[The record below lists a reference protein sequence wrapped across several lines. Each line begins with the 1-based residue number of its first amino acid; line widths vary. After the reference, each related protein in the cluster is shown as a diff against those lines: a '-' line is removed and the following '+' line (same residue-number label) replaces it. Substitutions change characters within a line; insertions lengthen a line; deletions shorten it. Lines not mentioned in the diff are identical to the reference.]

1 MLILR
6 AKAMRRH
13 AHYISIAFWVFLVV
27 ALTGCNVTKF
37 VPEDKQLLYKTKVK
51 VVDDKSVSTGKL
63 NNYLRQRQ
71 NAEILGFW
79 KLQLHVYNTAP
90 KDTTTKSKKRL
101 QRNAFRMGEA
111 PVIYDEEQ
119 TGASMQQLKKAMLN
133 MGYFNAQ
140 VDTAIKIK
148 DRKVWLS
155 YYITANQPYTIREY
169 YVDLK
174 QPDLLNYA
182 TSRQSEV
189 KKGMQFN
196 AETLDAERER
206 ISGRMRSRGYYYFDK
221 DILVYEAD
229 SGFGTQEVELRLKS
243 QDAFQK
249 LPDSV
254 KATIYSTYRIASVR
268 FNLDQNLRIREQV
281 LRRRC
286 PIREGDIYSERV
298 VEQAYSNLNGLSP
311 VKYVDISFTDIGNHE
326 LACVVTLSKNKM
338 NTVSADIEGTYSA
351 GEWGVAAGVGYI
363 NRNLFRGAE
372 QLSVNG
378 RANYIWQQNGARA
391 LEVKADAGLQFPNS
405 LKINLTYHYQGRPD
419 EYTRHIFNGGLN
431 YTIHKPRSRWYHR
444 FNFVD
449 ISYVYLP
456 WISEEFKTAFID
468 KSVALKY
475 TYQDHFILDWSYNVT
490 YSGKRQNQPDRSY
503 IEFNAQLETAGNA
516 LYGLSK
522 LANLPFDTAGVYS
535 VFNIPYSQYVKGD
548 INFTFN
554 QTIVPKH
561 RLVYHIGIG
570 VAVPYLNAR
579 AIPFVRRYFSGGSN
593 SLRGW
598 QARTLGP
605 GTYRPLSPGAAYD
618 LQAGDIRLDLNLE
631 YRWKVWSI
639 IELAAFTDAGNIW
652 TIREYE
658 AQPGGAF
665 TKDFYKQI
673 AWSYGVGI
681 RLDLTFL
688 IFRVDFGVKLYD
700 PSRINY
706 DGKMWR
712 TVANGLSW
720 NDDMTFH
727 FAIGYPF

>member
-1 MLILR
+1 
-6 AKAMRRH
+6 MRRY
-13 AHYISIAFWVFLVV
+13 AHSIRMTLWVLFVV

-51 VVDDKSVSTGKL
+51 VVDDKSVSTTKL
-63 NNYLRQRQ
+63 NNYLRQKQ
-71 NAEILGFW
+71 NSEILGFW

-90 KDTTTKSKKRL
+90 IDTTTKAKKRH
-101 QRNAFRMGEA
+101 QRNAFKMGEA

-119 TGASMQQLKKAMLN
+119 TVASMEQLQKAMLN
-133 MGYFNAQ
+133 MGYFNAK
-140 VDTAIKIK
+140 VDTTKRIK

-155 YYITANQPYTIREY
+155 YYVTANQPYTIREY
-169 YVDLK
+169 NVDLK
-174 QPDLLNYA
+174 QPDLLRYA

-189 KKGMQFN
+189 HKGMQFN
-196 AETLDAERER
+196 AETLDNERER
-206 ISGRMRSRGYYYFDK
+206 IAERMRSRGYYYFDK
-221 DILVYEAD
+221 DILAYEAD
-229 SGFGTQEVELRLKS
+229 SGFGTHEVELRLKT

-254 KATIYSTYRIASVR
+254 KATIYSKYRIASVR
-268 FNLDQNLRIREQV
+268 FNLDQNLRIRERV

-286 PIREGDIYSERV
+286 PIREGDMYSERL
-298 VEQAYSNLNGLSP
+298 VELAYSNLNGLCP
-311 VKYVDISFTDIGNHE
+311 VKYVDIAFTDIGNNE
-326 LACVVTLSKNKM
+326 LVCVVTLSKNKM
-338 NTVSADIEGTYSA
+338 NTVSADVEGTYSA

-363 NRNLFRGAE
+363 NRNLFHGAE
-372 QLSVNG
+372 QLSING
-378 RANYIWQQNGARA
+378 RVNYIWQQNGNRA

-405 LKINLTYHYQGRPD
+405 LKINLTYHFQRRPN

-431 YTIHKPRSRWYHR
+431 YTVHKPRSRWYHR

-456 WISEEFKTAFID
+456 WISSEFKTAFID

-475 TYQDHFILDWSYNVT
+475 TYQDHFILGWSYNVT
-490 YSGKRQNQPDRSY
+490 YSGKRQSQPDRSY
-503 IEFNAQLETAGNA
+503 IEFNAQIETAGNA

-522 LANLPFDTAGVYS
+522 LANLPTDTAGVYS
-535 VFNIPYSQYVKGD
+535 LFKIPYSQYVKGD

-561 RLVYHIGIG
+561 HLVYHIGIG
-570 VAVPYLNAR
+570 VAVPYLNAS
-579 AIPFVRRYFSGGSN
+579 AVPFERRYFSGGSN

-605 GTYRPLSPGAAYD
+605 GSYRPISAGAAYD

-665 TKDFYKQI
+665 TEDFYKQI
-673 AWSYGVGI
+673 AWSYGIGL

-688 IFRVDFGVKLYD
+688 LFRIDFGVKLYD

-712 TVANGLSW
+712 TAANGLSW
-720 NDDMTFH
+720 NDDMTLH